1 LPPHRGRVPSS
12 TTGVRAEL
20 RYYPPVV
27 AYPNSDAYREI
38 VQFAWVIVVTAIH
51 NKRIKGSRRVKIPP
65 FMYIRLL
72 LLVTVTAPLWA
83 QGGRGNTN
91 REAPVKPV
99 PFDRIVHANQEPQNW
114 LTFSGNLNSQRHSLL
129 TQISPA
135 NATDL
140 TLKWVYQS
148 RSLDKHE
155 VTPLVVDGVMYTVQ
169 SPNDVVALD
178 ASTGKMIWQYSH
190 KPAEG
195 TRNPCC
201 GNLTRGVAILGD
213 KLFLAALDARMIA
226 IDAKT
231 GKELWNT
238 PIADYKQQYAMTV
251 APIVVKDK
259 VIAGVAGG
267 EHGVRGFL
275 AAYDANTGKEVWRFN
290 TVPGPGEA
298 GYETWLDKNGKPSDS
313 YLHGGAPIW
322 VTGSYDP
329 ETNLTMWGTGNA
341 GPDYNGDNRL
351 GDNLYSSSVIALDAD
366 TGKLKWHYQ
375 FSPHDEFD
383 WDATQIPVLAD
394 ITLQGR
400 SRKTMMWA
408 NRNGVFYVLDR
419 TTGQFLSGKPFTK
432 TNWLTGFDEK
442 GRPMRAPGVVP
453 TVEGTLVYPGNQGG
467 TNWYNP
473 SFSPATG
480 LFYIPAWE
488 NSSSLYRKNEAPPEF
503 ELGKSFTGG
512 GPGRGGAGGDEVFSS
527 IIAMDPKTG
536 ERKWTFKLS
545 AASTEGGVLTTASN
559 VLFAGG
565 RDGQFV
571 ALNAADGKLLW
582 ETNLGPSVSAGPMTY
597 MVNGKQY
604 VSIQCG
610 NALYTFA
617 LK

>member
-1 LPPHRGRVPSS
+1 M
-12 TTGVRAEL
+12 TT
-20 RYYPPVV
+20 
-27 AYPNSDAYREI
+27 
-38 VQFAWVIVVTAIH
+38 
-51 NKRIKGSRRVKIPP
+51 
-65 FMYIRLL
+65 RLL
-72 LLVTVTAPLWA
+72 LFVTIAAIGTAPLWA
-83 QGGRGNTN
+83 QGGFGAPVN
-91 REAPVKPV
+91 REAPVTPV
-99 PFDRIVHANQEPQNW
+99 PFDRILRANQEPQNW
-114 LTFSGNLNSQRHSLL
+114 LTYSGNLNSQRHSQL

-135 NATDL
+135 NARDL

-155 VTPLVVDGVMYTVQ
+155 VTPLVVDGVMYTIQ

-178 ASTGKMIWQYSH
+178 AATGKTIWQYSH

-195 TRNPCC
+195 TKNPCC

-213 KLFLAALDARMIA
+213 KLFLAALDAKMIA
-226 IDAKT
+226 LDAKT

-238 PIADYKQQYAMTV
+238 QIADYTQQYAMTV

-275 AAYDANTGKEVWRFN
+275 AAYDVNTGKEVWRFN
-290 TVPGPGEA
+290 TVPGPGEP
-298 GYETWLDKNGKPSDS
+298 GYETWLGKDGKPNDN
-313 YLHGGAPIW
+313 YMHGGAPIW

-383 WDATQIPVLAD
+383 WDATQVPVLAD
-394 ITLQGR
+394 ITIQGR
-400 SRKTMMWA
+400 PRKTMMWA

-419 TTGQFLSGKPFTK
+419 TNGQFLSGKSFIK
-432 TNWLTGFDEK
+432 TNWYTGFDEK
-442 GRPMRAPGVVP
+442 GRPMRTPGVVP
-453 TVEGTLVYPGNQGG
+453 TQEGTLVYPGNQGG

-473 SFSPATG
+473 SFSPVTG

-488 NSSSLYRKNEAPPEF
+488 NSSSMYRKNEAPPEF
-503 ELGKSFTGG
+503 EEGKSFTGG
-512 GPGRGGAGGDEVFSS
+512 GPGRGGVGTGDDVFSS
-527 IIAMDPKTG
+527 IVAMDPNTG
-536 ERKWTFKLS
+536 DRKWTFRLS
-545 AASTEGGVLTTASN
+545 APSTEGGVLTTASN

-571 ALNAADGKLLW
+571 ALNADDGKLLW

-597 MVNGKQY
+597 MVSGKQY

-610 NALYTFA
+610 NALYTFT
-617 LK
+617 LR

>member
-1 LPPHRGRVPSS
+1 MLWPM
-12 TTGVRAEL
+12 TT
-20 RYYPPVV
+20 
-27 AYPNSDAYREI
+27 
-38 VQFAWVIVVTAIH
+38 
-51 NKRIKGSRRVKIPP
+51 
-65 FMYIRLL
+65 RLL
-72 LLVTVTAPLWA
+72 LLVTLTAPLWA
-83 QGGRGNTN
+83 QEGRGGAPS
-91 REAPVKPV
+91 REAPVTAV
-99 PFDRIVHANQEPQNW
+99 PFDRILHANQEPQNW
-114 LTFSGNLNSQRHSLL
+114 LTYSGNLNSQRHSQL

-135 NATDL
+135 NARDL

-155 VTPLVVDGVMYTVQ
+155 VTPLVVDGVMYTIQ
-169 SPNDVVALD
+169 SPNDVIALD
-178 ASTGKMIWQYSH
+178 AATGKTIWQYSH

-226 IDAKT
+226 LDAKT
-231 GKELWNT
+231 GKEIWNT
-238 PIADYKQQYAMTV
+238 QIADYKQQYAMTV

-275 AAYDANTGKEVWRFN
+275 AAYDVNTGKEVWRFN
-290 TVPGPGEA
+290 TVPGPGEP
-298 GYETWLDKNGKPSDS
+298 GYETWLDKDGKPSDS

-383 WDATQIPVLAD
+383 WDATQVPVLAD
-394 ITLQGR
+394 ITIQGR
-400 SRKTMMWA
+400 PRKTMMWA

-419 TTGQFLSGKPFTK
+419 TNGKFLSGKSFVK
-432 TNWLTGFDEK
+432 TNWYTGFDEN
-442 GRPMRAPGVVP
+442 GRPMRAPGIVP
-453 TVEGTLVYPGNQGG
+453 TVAGTLVYPGNQGG
-467 TNWYNP
+467 SNWYNP
-473 SFSPATG
+473 SFSPVTG

-512 GPGRGGAGGDEVFSS
+512 GPGRGGGASDDVFSS
-527 IIAMDPKTG
+527 IIAMDPSTG
-536 ERKWTFKLS
+536 DRKWTFRLS
-545 AASTEGGVLTTASN
+545 APSTEGGVLTTASN

-571 ALNAADGKLLW
+571 ALNAGDGKLLW

-610 NALYTFA
+610 SALYTFA
-617 LK
+617 LR

>member
-1 LPPHRGRVPSS
+1 MLWPMK
-12 TTGVRAEL
+12 T
-20 RYYPPVV
+20 
-27 AYPNSDAYREI
+27 
-38 VQFAWVIVVTAIH
+38 
-51 NKRIKGSRRVKIPP
+51 
-65 FMYIRLL
+65 RLL
-72 LLVTVTAPLWA
+72 LLVSITAPLWA
-83 QGGRGNTN
+83 QEGRGGAPS
-91 REAPVKPV
+91 REAPVTPV
-99 PFDRIVHANQEPQNW
+99 PFERILRANQEPQNW
-114 LTFSGNLNSQRHSLL
+114 LTYSGNLNSQRHSGL

-135 NATDL
+135 NARDL

-155 VTPLVVDGVMYTVQ
+155 VTPLVVDGVMYTIQ

-178 ASTGKMIWQYSH
+178 AATGKTIWQYSH

-213 KLFLAALDARMIA
+213 KLFLAALDAKMIA
-226 IDAKT
+226 LDAKT

-238 PIADYKQQYAMTV
+238 QIADYTQQYAMTV

-259 VIAGVAGG
+259 VITGVAGG

-275 AAYDANTGKEVWRFN
+275 AAYDVNTGKEVWRFN

-298 GYETWLDKNGKPSDS
+298 GYETWLDKDGKPSDS

-351 GDNLYSSSVIALDAD
+351 GDNLYSSSVIAVDAD

-383 WDATQIPVLAD
+383 WDATQVPVLAD

-400 SRKTMMWA
+400 PRKTMMWA

-419 TTGQFLSGKPFTK
+419 TNGKFLSGKSFVK
-432 TNWLTGFDEK
+432 TNWYTGFDEN

-453 TVEGTLVYPGNQGG
+453 TVAGTLVYPGNQGG
-467 TNWYNP
+467 SNWYNP
-473 SFSPATG
+473 SFSPVTG

-503 ELGKSFTGG
+503 EPGKSFTGG
-512 GPGRGGAGGDEVFSS
+512 GPGRGGGNGDDVFSS
-527 IIAMDPKTG
+527 IIAMDPNTG
-536 ERKWTFKLS
+536 DRKWTFRLS
-545 AASTEGGVLTTASN
+545 APSTEGGVLTTASN

-571 ALNAADGKLLW
+571 ALNAGDGKLLW

-610 NALYTFA
+610 SALYTFA
-617 LK
+617 LR

>member
-1 LPPHRGRVPSS
+1 M
-12 TTGVRAEL
+12 TT
-20 RYYPPVV
+20 
-27 AYPNSDAYREI
+27 
-38 VQFAWVIVVTAIH
+38 
-51 NKRIKGSRRVKIPP
+51 
-65 FMYIRLL
+65 RLL
-72 LLVTVTAPLWA
+72 LFVTITAPLWA
-83 QGGRGNTN
+83 QGGRGGPQN
-91 REAPVKPV
+91 REAPVTPV
-99 PFDRIVHANQEPQNW
+99 PFERILRANQEPQNW
-114 LTFSGNLNSQRHSLL
+114 LTFSGNLNSQRHSPL
-129 TQISPA
+129 TQIGPA
-135 NATDL
+135 NAGDL
-140 TLKWVYQS
+140 TLKWVFQS

-169 SPNDVVALD
+169 SPNDVIALN
-178 ASTGKMIWQYSH
+178 AATGKTIWQYSH

-201 GNLTRGVAILGD
+201 GNLTRGLAILGD

-226 IDAKT
+226 LDAKT

-238 PIADYKQQYAMTV
+238 QVADHTQQYAMTV

-259 VIAGVAGG
+259 VISGVAGG

-275 AAYDANTGKEVWRFN
+275 AAYDVNTGKEVWRFN

-298 GYETWLDKNGKPSDS
+298 GYETWLGKDGKPNDS

-351 GDNLYSSSVIALDAD
+351 GDNLYSSSVIAVDAD

-383 WDATQIPVLAD
+383 WDATQVPVLAD
-394 ITLQGR
+394 INFQGR
-400 SRKTMMWA
+400 PRKVMMWA

-419 TTGQFLSGKPFTK
+419 TTGQFLSGKSFVK
-432 TNWLTGFDEK
+432 TNWYTGFDEK
-442 GRPMRAPGVVP
+442 GRPMRAPGILP
-453 TVEGTLVYPGNQGG
+453 TVDGTLVYPGNQGG

-473 SFSPATG
+473 SFSPVTG

-488 NSSSLYRKNEAPPEF
+488 NSSSTYKKGEDPPEF
-503 ELGKSFTGG
+503 HDGQSFTGQ
-512 GPGRGGAGGDEVFSS
+512 GPGRGGVADDVFGS
-527 IIAMDPKTG
+527 IIAMDPNTG
-536 ERKWTFKLS
+536 DRKWTFKL
-545 AASTEGGVLTTASN
+545 AAPSPEGGVLTTASN

-571 ALNAADGKLLW
+571 AVDARDGKLLW

-610 NALYTFA
+610 SALYTFA
-617 LK
+617 LR

>member
-1 LPPHRGRVPSS
+1 MLWPM
-12 TTGVRAEL
+12 TT
-20 RYYPPVV
+20 
-27 AYPNSDAYREI
+27 
-38 VQFAWVIVVTAIH
+38 
-51 NKRIKGSRRVKIPP
+51 
-65 FMYIRLL
+65 RLL
-72 LLVTVTAPLWA
+72 LLVTLTAPLWA
-83 QGGRGNTN
+83 QEGRGGVPS
-91 REAPVKPV
+91 REAPVTPV
-99 PFDRIVHANQEPQNW
+99 PFERILRANQEPQNW
-114 LTFSGNLNSQRHSLL
+114 LTYSGNLNSQRHSQL

-135 NATDL
+135 NARDL

-155 VTPLVVDGVMYTVQ
+155 VTPLVVDGVMYTIQ

-178 ASTGKMIWQYSH
+178 AATGKTIWQYSH

-226 IDAKT
+226 LDAKT
-231 GKELWNT
+231 GKEIWNT
-238 PIADYKQQYAMTV
+238 QIADYKQQYAMTV

-275 AAYDANTGKEVWRFN
+275 AAYDVNTGKEVWHFN

-298 GYETWLDKNGKPSDS
+298 GYETWLDKDGKPSDS

-383 WDATQIPVLAD
+383 WDATQVPVLAD
-394 ITLQGR
+394 ITFQGR
-400 SRKTMMWA
+400 PRKTMMWA

-419 TTGQFLSGKPFTK
+419 TTGKFLSGKSFVK
-432 TNWLTGFDEK
+432 TNWYTGFDEN

-453 TVEGTLVYPGNQGG
+453 TVAGTLVYPGNQGG
-467 TNWYNP
+467 SNWYNP
-473 SFSPATG
+473 SFSPVTG

-512 GPGRGGAGGDEVFSS
+512 GPGRGGGNGDDVFSS
-527 IIAMDPKTG
+527 IIAMDPNTG
-536 ERKWTFKLS
+536 DRKWTFRLS
-545 AASTEGGVLTTASN
+545 APSTEGGVLTTASN

-571 ALNAADGKLLW
+571 ALNAGDGKLLW

-610 NALYTFA
+610 SALYTFA
-617 LK
+617 LR